1 MVSFWFVYPQE
12 VECDEA
18 DAYNNSQAA
27 KALSNTGCTVSTCI
41 IVRGSLGLNEVQRG
55 GPLLLLL
62 SSFVTALVADA
73 RSLEFACKI

>member
-1 MVSFWFVYPQE
+1 MRLMPTTILRQQKHCLILAVQY
-12 VECDEA
+12 
-18 DAYNNSQAA
+18 
-27 KALSNTGCTVSTCI
+27 LLCI